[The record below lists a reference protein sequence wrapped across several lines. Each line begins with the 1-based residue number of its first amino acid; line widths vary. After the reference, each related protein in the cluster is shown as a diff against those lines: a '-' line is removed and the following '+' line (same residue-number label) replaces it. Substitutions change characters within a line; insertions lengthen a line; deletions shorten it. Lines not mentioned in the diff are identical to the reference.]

1 MGDVVSSQAYVD
13 DQKDNMDNVSTENM
27 DIDEPTDIAGEWGPN

>member
-13 DQKDNMDNVSTENM
+13 DQNDNMDNVSTENIV
-27 DIDEPTDIAGEWGPN
+27 IDEPTDIAGE